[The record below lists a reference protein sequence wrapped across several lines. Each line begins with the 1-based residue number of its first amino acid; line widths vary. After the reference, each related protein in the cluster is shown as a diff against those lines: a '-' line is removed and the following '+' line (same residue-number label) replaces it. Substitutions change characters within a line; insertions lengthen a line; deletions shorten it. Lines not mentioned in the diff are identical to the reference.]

1 MTKNYLVLLSLL
13 CLYPGAALAQSAD
26 GDTGLLSFGVGYYDI
41 FDHAGAVDFRFE
53 YRPAQAY
60 VWHIKPWAGAEITSD
75 GSVWGGGGLLADIPV
90 GGDYYVAPSLGVG
103 LYARGSSDKDLGST
117 IQFRSQIE
125 GGVKLSSGA
134 RLGVALS
141 HMSNCHLGNDN
152 PGTEMLNVYF
162 HMPFDGFKDKNP

>member
-1 MTKNYLVLLSLL
+1 MTKKYLIPLALL
-13 CLYPGAALAQSAD
+13 CLSPSVTMAQQTD

-41 FDHAGAVDFRFE
+41 FDHAGAADFRLE
-53 YRPAQAY
+53 YRSSHRY
-60 VWHIKPWAGAEITSD
+60 FWHIKPWAGAEITSD

-90 GGDYYVAPSLGVG
+90 GDDYYVAPSLGVG

-141 HMSNCHLGNDN
+141 HLSNCHLGDDN
-152 PGTEMLNVYF
+152 PGTEVLNLYLHIPIEKF
-162 HMPFDGFKDKNP
+162 